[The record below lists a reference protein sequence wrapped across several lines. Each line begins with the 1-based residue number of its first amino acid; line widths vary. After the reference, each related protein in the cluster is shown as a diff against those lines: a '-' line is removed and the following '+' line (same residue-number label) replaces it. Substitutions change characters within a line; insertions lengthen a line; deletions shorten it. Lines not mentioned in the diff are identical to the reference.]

1 MTETAAQVARQHVGD
16 SRTVGL
22 FGLYRRRHAAPLSDP
37 ATGGRSSRHGAGPQS
52 RASTAP
58 ARARWLPRL
67 AARTRPWR
75 TGSVPL
81 PVGLVARRA
90 LQSCQSAPLVLSA
103 NNGCPKSV
111 IMNRAHRQPSYPD
124 CCGCATVGTKSRTI
138 APNSFTLWVAN
149 ACRCGTDQGI
159 SASRPAA
166 PMDARRAA
174 PALQRRGARGGS

>member
-37 ATGGRSSRHGAGPQS
+37 ATGGCSSRHGAGPQS

-67 AARTRPWR
+67 AARTQPWR
-75 TGSVPL
+75 IGSVPL

-90 LQSCQSAPLVLSA
+90 LQNCQSAPLVLSA

-111 IMNRAHRQPSYPD
+111 IMNRAHRQPSYRIV
-124 CCGCATVGTKSRTI
+124 AV
-138 APNSFTLWVAN
+138 APRSARRIEQLHRIYSLWVAN